1 MAINLS
7 LIFSIAGMVLS
18 LYALH
23 VEHESNKSSEFK
35 SLCDF
40 SPEMSCSKVFNS
52 EYGKIWSKLGL
63 IPKDSL
69 LDQPNA
75 LYGFVFYCI
84 IAATTFV
91 RKNSIVAHIALFFG
105 IFSVILSAYLG
116 YILAF
121 VMKHLCVLCVST
133 YVCNTGICI
142 DSFLK
147 LRALKKENKANAAKK
162 SK

>member
-1 MAINLS
+1 MVNLS
-7 LIFSIAGMVLS
+7 LVFSIAGMALS

-23 VEHESNKSSEFK
+23 VEHESSQDSSFR

-40 SPEMSCSKVFNS
+40 SPEVSCSKVFQS

-63 IPKDSL
+63 IPKDSV

-84 IAATTFV
+84 IATTTFFK
-91 RKNSIVAHIALFFG
+91 KNAIASHVALFFG
-105 IFSVILSAYLG
+105 AASVLLSAYLG

-121 VMKHLCVLCVST
+121 VMKHFCALCVST
-133 YVCNTGICI
+133 YVCNGGIFI
-142 DSFLK
+142 DSYIKLK
-147 LRALKKENKANAAKK
+147 ARREEIKAEKAKK
-162 SK
+162 KT